1 MNQII
6 EVKIIKRKVNY
17 IATSSLFPT
26 CKGIG
31 KTKKEALA
39 KLSKSI
45 SKNIAS
51 MVEATLESI
60 FLSDNYT
67 QVMLD
72 QSSENH
78 EQSIAF
84 SLNYN
89 QKNMPST
96 FLLKVSS
103 FSEEDESDEDNEF
116 GQTIDDVSDIE
127 MPYESVMQTNEDV
140 SVANDMFEQL
150 TLQQKSS
157 QDPDAIVFG
166 FPLNFN

>member
-6 EVKIIKRKVNY
+6 EVKIIKRKINY

-31 KTKKEALA
+31 KTKKEALT

-51 MVEATLESI
+51 MVESTLETI

-72 QSSENH
+72 QSSDKH
-78 EQSIAF
+78 EQSLAF

-103 FSEEDESDEDNEF
+103 FTEEDSEDDNELR
-116 GQTIDDVSDIE
+116 QTIDDFSDLE
-127 MPYESVMQTNEDV
+127 MPFESPIQTNEDL

>member
-6 EVKIIKRKVNY
+6 EVKIIKRKINY
-17 IATSSLFPT
+17 IATSSLFPA

-31 KTKKEALA
+31 KTKKEALL

-45 SKNIAS
+45 SNTIAKMINS
-51 MVEATLESI
+51 TLDDV
-60 FLSDNYT
+60 FLSNNYT
-67 QVMLD
+67 QIMLD
-72 QSSENH
+72 QSKDSN

-84 SLNYN
+84 NLNN
-89 QKNMPST
+89 IQTRMPST

-103 FSEEDESDEDNEF
+103 FSEEGESDSIDNQF
-116 GQTIDDVSDIE
+116 DDDADTSYDSFFQVNDDQDDE
-127 MPYESVMQTNEDV
+127 PLHQ
-140 SVANDMFEQL
+140 DMFEQL
-150 TLQQKSS
+150 TLQQKST